1 MKRIAICVIVLFGFA
16 MAKPLFSAE
25 PGCDFDKG
33 NCGLNEIIQRVR
45 DAGVLLN
52 TPGPVRVFDPV
63 TVNPRQSFHEIARN
77 IRKLA
82 PYVATAQKN
91 NINLQTF
98 NAKGALENGF
108 SKDIVFLV
116 QEIIQFQNGMMAEL
130 ASGKKNVMVEPLDAA
145 KYPRL
150 VAFYKMKPQG
160 QMFKIKDVERVEP
173 CGDYSHPIPD
183 SKPDPLVGYSYNPEQ
198 TLFDMGFH
206 RTAGYACGIYVE
218 IDCDHDFTS
227 GTWSNGPYG
236 YCESPRFRMHG
247 ATNQYAPT
255 WYSIHGA
262 EPNPELH
269 SYVWPYYDW
278 GNYVYW
284 WHQNF

>member
-1 MKRIAICVIVLFGFA
+1 MKRIAVYAIALFGFA

-33 NCGLNEIIQRVR
+33 NCGLVETIQIAQDV
-45 DAGVLLN
+45 DVPPN
-52 TPGPVRVFDPV
+52 IPGPVGAYSPI
-63 TVNPRQSFHEIARN
+63 TQNAGMSFYEINQN
-77 IRKLA
+77 IRRLA
-82 PYVATAQKN
+82 PYVLTVQEN
-91 NINLQTF
+91 NIRMQTF
-98 NAKGALENGF
+98 NAKAALKNGF
-108 SKDIVFLV
+108 SEDMVLLV
-116 QEIIQFQNGMMAEL
+116 KEIIEFQNGMMKAI
-130 ASGKKNVMVEPLDAA
+130 ASGKKNVMTEPLDVI

-150 VAFYKMKPQG
+150 AAFYDMKPQG
-160 QMFKIKDVERVEP
+160 QPVEIKGVERIEP
-173 CGDYSHPIPD
+173 CGDYAHPIPD

-227 GTWSNGPYG
+227 GTWSNSPYG

-284 WHQNF
+284 WHQKF